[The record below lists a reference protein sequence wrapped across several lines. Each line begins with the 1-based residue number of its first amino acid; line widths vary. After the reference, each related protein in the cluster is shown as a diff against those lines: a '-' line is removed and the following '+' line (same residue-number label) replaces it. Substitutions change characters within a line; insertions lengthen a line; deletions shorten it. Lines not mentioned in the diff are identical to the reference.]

1 MKTNLRS
8 HYYQPHFI
16 DFLNSLCPFRRQKPH
31 QKCEQGKCNKKN
43 NYVILKSSYVQRETK
58 TKQQEERNDRCE
70 GQLTTSSSETDSPR
84 EASFWMRAPA
94 PHPKNEFQTLL
105 ERVCYWDPLEGR
117 KICRDIVTQIWLVA
131 GRERENLFIRMPVKL
146 TEGGL

>member
-1 MKTNLRS
+1 MKSYQKKNFIHITPIIMKTNLRS

-58 TKQQEERNDRCE
+58 EQQEERNDRCE

-84 EASFWMRAPA
+84 EASFWMRAPP
-94 PHPKNEFQTLL
+94 PHIQKMSFRL
-105 ERVCYWDPLEGR
+105 YWRG
-117 KICRDIVTQIWLVA
+117 CVTGTHWKVEKFA
-131 GRERENLFIRMPVKL
+131 GIL
-146 TEGGL
+146 